1 MDCHLP
7 PIAFPETM
15 KEKRYVPDSWIPHEL
30 PALIAIAEWDEA
42 TTSTNVLRLEKL
54 TELMKRE
61 PKDMARVA
69 KAVGRLV
76 EAGYVNAQS
85 LNYMGAAYVDYMI
98 RGLTPL
104 GLEAVGAWPRLSDD
118 LVDIFLRA
126 LESQAES
133 LDHTAPEE
141 ASKVRAFGKFLGGQ
155 GLDVAKTVIAAV
167 ISHQMTGN

>member
-1 MDCHLP
+1 
-7 PIAFPETM
+7 M
-15 KEKRYVPDSWIPHEL
+15 KEKRYVPDSWVPHEL

-42 TTSTNVLRLEKL
+42 TTSTDVLRLEKL

-76 EAGYVNAQS
+76 EAGYVNAKS
-85 LNYMGAAYVDYMI
+85 LNYMGAAYIDYMI
-98 RGLTPL
+98 SGLTPL

>member
-1 MDCHLP
+1 M
-7 PIAFPETM
+7 T
-15 KEKRYVPDSWIPHEL
+15 EKRYVPDSWIPHEL

-42 TTSTNVLRLEKL
+42 TTSTNVLRLETL
-54 TELMKRE
+54 TGLMKRE
-61 PKDMARVA
+61 PKDMPRVA

-76 EAGYVNAQS
+76 EAGYVKAQN
-85 LNYMGAAYVDYMI
+85 LNYQGAPYVDYMI

-118 LVDIFLRA
+118 LVDVFLRA

-141 ASKVRAFGKFLGGQ
+141 ASRVRAFGKFLGSQ
-155 GLDVAKTVIAAV
+155 GLDVAKSVITAV
-167 ISHQMTGN
+167 ITHQMTGG